1 MILEENQSVEPT
13 TSTTIASKNK
23 KIKSIETQESTV
35 VTKSAEQMSN
45 LSSFSCLQEERA
57 ELKEKSLKEIY
68 QLASI
73 NEFPK
78 KLFIFANKRR
88 LYSERLHFFESIRVF
103 NST

>member
-1 MILEENQSVEPT
+1 ML
-13 TSTTIASKNK
+13 A
-23 KIKSIETQESTV
+23 
-35 VTKSAEQMSN
+35 
-45 LSSFSCLQEERA
+45 RG
-57 ELKEKSLKEIY
+57 KEIY

-103 NST
+103 NSTLEQVKIESVEFKCKICSKNLHAHFGSIQNLSSHLQIHT